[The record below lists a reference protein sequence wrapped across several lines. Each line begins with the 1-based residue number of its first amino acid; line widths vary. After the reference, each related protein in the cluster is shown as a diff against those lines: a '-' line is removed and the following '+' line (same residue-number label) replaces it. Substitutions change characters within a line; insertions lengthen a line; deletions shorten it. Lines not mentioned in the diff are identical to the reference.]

1 MLQPPPTPQVVV
13 FETNATAAGV
23 SVAFVASPDFDGAEG
38 GGAGDSLLV
47 LDPAVAAAALRT
59 GASHAEARAAAT
71 SSLGEYRTAH
81 QSPASPRSAARC
93 TGAPAAAYTN
103 VTMQP
108 CASVGPAGQWAL
120 LPASPAASNSS
131 GRWALPGGSLCL
143 GGVNAATG
151 TPNLAA
157 VPCAAAGDRSQ
168 DFIAF
173 AGVFGGGSGG
183 GGALMSVAASAVLDI
198 PASDASAG
206 ARVELYSPNGGSPNQ
221 RWTAGGPGG
230 AIVSGLSGLCLA
242 AC

>member
-1 MLQPPPTPQVVV
+1 MSSPPMLQPPPPPQIVV

-38 GGAGDSLLV
+38 GDALLV
-47 LDPAVAAAALRT
+47 LDPTVAAAALRA

-71 SSLGEYRTAH
+71 SSLREYRAAR

-93 TGAPAAAYTN
+93 TGAPAAAFTN

-108 CASVGPAGQWAL
+108 CASVGPAGQWDL
-120 LPASPAASNSS
+120 IPAAAASNSS
-131 GRWALPGGSLCL
+131 GRWALPGGRLCL
-143 GGVNAATG
+143 GVWGVDAATG

-173 AGVFGGGSGG
+173 AGVFGGGDS

-206 ARVELYSPNGGSPNQ
+206 ARVELYSPNGGPNQ
-221 RWTAGGPGG
+221 RWSAAGG